1 MNPKLVISCL
11 LYCFSNLCHAIT
23 IDDFF
28 AKQVIDD
35 ISLSPSGRFIA
46 SVNSHDN
53 DIIITVLDNQSNKSK
68 QVFSYKQLFS
78 DEAAKSVRITWI
90 DDRHL
95 AASLIQEV
103 MPIAQLVDTKYKSK
117 LIFIDT
123 VNPSTDKN
131 QLIAMRS
138 PGYFINPLPDKA
150 GRFLFAKRSS
160 NSKVFEI
167 DINKLQPMGL
177 NLKKTQRL
185 DGGQLSGKNKIA
197 SIKAYAFKW
206 FSHKNK
212 IVGALAW
219 SRDKKLQLH
228 QTKDGGKSWEI
239 LTTLA
244 DLKQKHQDD
253 NKESITP
260 VRYAGEEASY
270 YAIIKQ
276 KGSPSA
282 LFKYNFAE
290 DKREII
296 YQHSDSDIYRVST
309 SYLHSDLLSVSV
321 KARGELQ
328 TVYFRNEL
336 KGLEKSLKQQGISGY
351 LAITDSDLSENKFLL
366 YNFSSSNPG
375 SYYYYKNGKAKKIT
389 ELLPGLSKQL
399 HSELIVRQLVQD
411 KLKIEYFLSKP
422 KHTPT
427 PIPLVVIPHGGP
439 LGVMD
444 NRLYDPLS
452 QYLVSQGMAV
462 LQINYRGSAGYG
474 KAFIDAGKQQWGSG
488 MLADINAVST
498 EVAKLDFIDGER
510 MCIAG
515 ASYGGYAALA
525 TPLKYPKQFICAA
538 AIAAVTDVQ
547 LYAANIDGS
556 LAELNWLREYVGSA
570 ASDAQHLK
578 QISPVY
584 AAHKYQIPLL
594 LVQGEDDKIVDI
606 EHYNRMRFALN
617 QAQIPFQEQ
626 LIKGM
631 GHHYENEQQELML
644 AKILSQFL
652 KQQLQ
657 RTPLLSR

>member
-1 MNPKLVISCL
+1 MSHKLIITGL
-11 LYCFSNLCHAIT
+11 LYCLSNLCHAIA
-23 IDDFF
+23 IDNFF
-28 AKQVIDD
+28 AKQAIDD
-35 ISLSPSGRFIA
+35 ISLSPSGQFIA
-46 SVNSHDN
+46 SVNSHNN
-53 DIIITVLDNQSNKSK
+53 DIVITVLDNHSNKTK
-68 QVFSYKQLFS
+68 QVFSYKKLFS
-78 DEAAKSVRITWI
+78 NEAAKSVSITWI

-95 AASLIQEV
+95 AASLVQEV
-103 MPIAQLVDTKYKSK
+103 TPIAQLADTKYKSK

-123 VNPSTDKN
+123 LNPSIDKK

-177 NLKKTQRL
+177 ILKKTQRL

-228 QTKDGGKSWEI
+228 QTKDDGKNWKI
-239 LTTLA
+239 LATLE
-244 DLKQKHQDD
+244 DLKQKKQDD

-270 YAIIKQ
+270 YVIIKQ
-276 KGSPSA
+276 KGSSSA
-282 LFKYNFAE
+282 LYKYNFAE
-290 DKREII
+290 DKRELI

-309 SYLHSDLLSVSV
+309 SYLHNDLLSVSV

-328 TVYFRNEL
+328 TIYFRSEL
-336 KGLEKSLKQQGISGY
+336 KGFEKSLKQQGIRGY
-351 LAITDSDLSENKFLL
+351 LAIIDSDLNENKHLL

-375 SYYYYKNGKAKKIT
+375 SYYYYENGKAKIVT

-399 HSELIVRQLVQD
+399 SSELIVKQLVQD
-411 KLKIEYFLSKP
+411 QLDIEYFLSKP
-422 KHTPT
+422 KHTPK

-462 LQINYRGSAGYG
+462 LQINYRGSSGYG

-488 MLADINAVST
+488 MLADINAVT
-498 EVAKLDFIDGER
+498 IEVAKLDFIDGER

-547 LYAANIDGS
+547 LYAADIDGS
-556 LAELNWLREYVGSA
+556 TAELNWLREYVGSA
-570 ASDAQHLK
+570 ANSAQHLK
-578 QISPVY
+578 DISPVY
-584 AAHKYQIPLL
+584 SAHKYQIPLL
-594 LVQGEDDKIVDI
+594 LVQGEEDKIVDI

-617 QAQIPFQEQ
+617 HAQISFQEQ

-631 GHHYENEQQELML
+631 GHHYEDEQQELML
-644 AKILSQFL
+644 AKILSRFL
-652 KQQLQ
+652 KQHLQ
-657 RTPLLSR
+657 K